1 MQSSSGQS
9 RVVSATL
16 KASKK
21 GGELANCGVMGRLG
35 DLATIEEK
43 CDGAACGM
51 LDHIVVQ
58 MTAGTQKCLKCLRKN
73 NVSLLILKR

>member
-9 RVVSATL
+9 RVVSAIL

-35 DLATIEEK
+35 DLDTPSKRNTMALSPLPAVCWITLLFKRPQGHRSASNVFARTI
-43 CDGAACGM
+43 C
-51 LDHIVVQ
+51 
-58 MTAGTQKCLKCLRKN
+58 R
-73 NVSLLILKR
+73 S